1 MINLLGAAESA
12 GSNIGQIIML
22 GFLAVIAIAYIV
34 ISMKNRKKQQEQ
46 IMKMYNELKV
56 GDKVVTNAGIYGE
69 IVGIRETNMGK
80 VVTIKTGEE
89 DGKKFGFISVN
100 ASVIIGIDSKEDL
113 ILDADGNV
121 IEPEAAKEEVLKEN
135 FKEEEPKENEED
147 EKETLD
153 LEKPKKKT
161 TKKASAKKT
170 TKKAEK
176 ENA

>member
-12 GSNIGQIIML
+12 GSNVGQIIML

-113 ILDADGNV
+113 ILDAEGNV

-135 FKEEEPKENEED
+135 FKEEPKENEED

-153 LEKPKKKT
+153 LEKPKKKI
-161 TKKASAKKT
+161 TKKAPAKKT